1 MRKGFSVRV
10 FNGEIESFCRFQEGL
25 FDNVMVENESFL
37 IAMEGV
43 ILNKKS
49 LCQEFASTN
58 FKDLVLNLFI
68 QKKQRFFALLEGEF
82 SGFIIDKSEKTVF
95 AFTNVTSTQKVFY
108 YRSKDLII
116 IDTSIK
122 NIVEDLKSNKI
133 PFSID
138 VESIYQMLAFTNI
151 IENKT
156 PIKDIFKIYDASY
169 IKVDAE
175 NLSIKEEQYF
185 NVEAER
191 FSGSKEEAIDTIDEI
206 FSKSVALEYEKD
218 HELDKEIAL
227 GAEKW
232 VDINRFSTIQNCID
246 DLKNKGYQ
254 IIATTPHNDSCL
266 LDAFDI
272 TKKSAI
278 FFGTEKLGLSEEVM
292 QQADGFLKIPMV
304 GFTESLNI
312 SVSAAIVIQ
321 DLTNRIRK
329 SSIEWQLTE
338 EEIIDKRLDWT
349 RKSIKDIAY
358 IESRYYESNP

>member
-1 MRKGFSVRV
+1 MSKNKLTLLEYLEGFITDNRKNGF
-10 FNGEIESFCRFQEGL
+10 L
-25 FDNVMVENESFL
+25 NVLKNRTKHIT
-37 IAMEGV
+37 IAMEDVYQLHNTSAVMRSCEVFGV
-43 ILNKKS
+43 QELNVI
-49 LCQEFASTN
+49 E
-58 FKDLVLNLFI
+58 
-68 QKKQRFFALLEGEF
+68 QRFGKR
-82 SGFIIDKSEKTVF
+82 I
-95 AFTNVTSTQKVFY
+95 
-108 YRSKDLII
+108 
-116 IDTSIK
+116 
-122 NIVEDLKSNKI
+122 
-133 PFSID
+133 
-138 VESIYQMLAFTNI
+138 
-151 IENKT
+151 
-156 PIKDIFKIYDASY
+156 
-169 IKVDAE
+169 
-175 NLSIKEEQYF
+175 
-185 NVEAER
+185 
-191 FSGSKEEAIDTIDEI
+191 
-206 FSKSVALEYEKD
+206 
-218 HELDKEIAL
+218 DKEIAL

-358 IESRYYESNP
+358 IESRYYEANP